1 MKFPKLHTQ
10 ILIAMVIGI
19 LAGILVKKPADAFE
33 ITALHAGEQQV
44 SDLEGWSNLTVYF
57 TAAGITDSLFTIN
70 KDAATFLPKLKPI
83 LKQKAELSLRVVY
96 PDSRTEQIQNVIN
109 IRKAQTFADSVKW
122 MGDLFIRLLNM
133 IAIPL
138 VISTLVVGV
147 SSLGDIRKFT
157 KVGGKTIAIYMSTT
171 AVAITLG
178 LILANSI
185 RPGEQLDSKVR
196 DQLMEQY
203 SADAAEK
210 FTSSAPTNFIDD
222 FLLPLVPKNIFDS
235 LTDGNMLQIVF
246 FAVFVG
252 IVLNIVSKEQGAPV
266 ISFFSGISDIMITM
280 VDLVML
286 TAPLGVFALIMYTV
300 ADLGYEILYILF
312 WYGITVVAG
321 LALHAFGVYA
331 LMLKMFTK
339 VNILEFYRS
348 IREPQTIAFT
358 TSSSAATLPVSMQCA
373 EEDLGISK
381 SVSGFVLPLGATI
394 NMDGTALYQGVA
406 AIFIAQV
413 FGLDLTLAQQL
424 TIVLMATLAS
434 VGTAPVPGVGILM
447 LVIILKSVHIPE
459 IGIALILGIDRIL
472 DMCRTVT
479 NVTGD
484 LTTATLVAS
493 FEGQTIT
500 PGKVTES

>member
-10 ILIAMVIGI
+10 ILIALVIGVI
-19 LAGILVKKPADAFE
+19 AGILVKKPADMIDMVQMTQNELHTFSLEEWQSISVHFTDNDKPDSLTAQNTEAASFLQRVKSVLKTHKSVTVKVVYADTKIRVFE
-33 ITALHAGEQQV
+33 NVTAL
-44 SDLEGWSNLTVYF
+44 
-57 TAAGITDSLFTIN
+57 
-70 KDAATFLPKLKPI
+70 KKP
-83 LKQKAELSLRVVY
+83 E
-96 PDSRTEQIQNVIN
+96 
-109 IRKAQTFADSVKW
+109 TFANSVKW

-138 VISTLVVGV
+138 VISTLIVGV

-157 KVGGKTIAIYMSTT
+157 KVGSKTIAIYMSTT
-171 AVAITLG
+171 AIAITLG
-178 LILANSI
+178 LVLANTI
-185 RPGEQLDSKVR
+185 KPGEQLDSNVR
-196 DQLMEQY
+196 DQLIAEY
-203 SADAAEK
+203 STDAAEK
-210 FTSSAPTNFIDD
+210 FAVQAPSNFIDD
-222 FLLPLVPKNIFDS
+222 FLLPLVPKNIFVS

-252 IVLNIVSKEQGAPV
+252 IVLNIVKKEQGEPV
-266 ISFFSGISDIMITM
+266 IKFFSGISDIMITM
-280 VDLVML
+280 VDLVMMI
-286 TAPLGVFALIMYTV
+286 APLGVFALIMFTV

-312 WYGITVVAG
+312 WYGMTVIFG
-321 LALHAFGVYA
+321 LLLQAFGVYA
-331 LMLKMFTK
+331 LLLKLFTK
-339 VNILEFYRS
+339 VNIRDFYRS

-413 FGLDLTLAQQL
+413 FGLDLSLTQQL

-493 FEGQTIT
+493 LENEKIV
-500 PGKVTES
+500 PNPD